1 MAYES
6 LADRYR
12 EVENDIN
19 PSQGTTGGGSST
31 VPLDEQSPDIPQ
43 SIADLYKPF
52 SKVAEKIIF
61 GNPTTTDYS
70 VSMVY
75 KNFYG
80 SGTSLTGPL
89 ATGTHSGQDIYDE
102 LSQEK
107 IKKRKVEVSQ
117 LASLSK
123 LGEGDLRIESLY
135 DKSHKDNPNR
145 QSKFIR
151 IGMGNRGGLDIKGYS
166 SDKIAY
172 TGTLRGNE
180 PYFVADIGSDDG
192 PGNHTDR
199 ILDFYNSPQ
208 GRNTLLKENL
218 LSFLFA
224 PKKIDLQNL
233 QMPSVGSLLG
243 TGFDRLIGLSF
254 RRGHHNLATN
264 LAFQHVD
271 ALGTDIELG
280 TIGGEV
286 ITLGQ
291 IGDIGNTLGSLR
303 RPFAIE
309 YSAKKSTGLPFG
321 HLGDKPINWRPLSLI
336 KPEKADNKVVRK
348 ALKKLR
354 DKGLKE
360 TERIANIPVFKPSPF
375 FDLSGGP
382 GSHNET
388 FKSNLFGPRK
398 ARGYDD
404 RISDSEVEYYDIGP
418 IPTPSPGSAMYGLG
432 IEEDMAE
439 IRPPLE
445 NIMPHGVNY
454 GDFYVR
460 FKDLRD
466 NGFIYF
472 RGYIN
477 GITENVS
484 PSWTPT
490 NYIGR
495 SEPVYNYERAERDI
509 SFNLAVY
516 PQSFRQQE
524 AMYKKMERL
533 TSMAYPLYMPDKNGL
548 SRMKP
553 PFAEMYMAHIGSKA
567 VGQFGYIKT
576 VSYTVNESGDW
587 DALAAVPR
595 VFNIALSYQILSKK
609 PPSLKSNF
617 YGYNHDDADTGV
629 GHTR

>member
-6 LADRYR
+6 LADKYR
-12 EVENDIN
+12 EIENDIN

-31 VPLDEQSPDIPQ
+31 VPLDEQSPDISP
-43 SIADLYKPF
+43 IADLYKPF
-52 SKVAEKIIF
+52 SQVAQKITF
-61 GNPTTTDYS
+61 GNPTTTSYD
-70 VSMVY
+70 
-75 KNFYG
+75 
-80 SGTSLTGPL
+80 LQTGQFNNIETFEKL
-89 ATGTHSGQDIYDE
+89 D
-102 LSQEK
+102 QEK
-107 IKKRKVEVSQ
+107 IKKRKVDVSQ
-117 LASLSK
+117 IASLSK
-123 LGEGDLRIESLY
+123 LGQGDLTIESLY
-135 DKSHKDNPNR
+135 DKSHKNNPNR

-151 IGMGNRGGLDIKGYS
+151 VGMGDLSKLDIKGYS
-166 SDKIAY
+166 SNEISY
-172 TGTLRGNE
+172 TGALRGNE

-199 ILDFYNSPQ
+199 ILDFYSSPQ

-224 PKKIDLQNL
+224 PKKLDLKNL
-233 QMPSVGSLLG
+233 QMPSVGSILG

-271 ALGTDIELG
+271 ALGADIEIG
-280 TIGGEV
+280 NFGGEV

-309 YSAKKSTGLPFG
+309 YSAKKSTGLPYG
-321 HLGDKPINWRPLSLI
+321 HLGDRPINLRPLSKI
-336 KPEKADNKVVRK
+336 NPEKASPKFVRK
-348 ALKKLR
+348 GLEKLR
-354 DKGLKE
+354 QIGLDE
-360 TERIANIPVFKPSPF
+360 TDRIANIPVTKPSPF

-398 ARGYDD
+398 ARGYKDHA
-404 RISDSEVEYYDIGP
+404 SDSEVILPGDDE
-418 IPTPSPGSAMYGLG
+418 PSFNEDAGLFNDFDDFSG
-432 IEEDMAE
+432 FGEA
-439 IRPPLE
+439 PLE
-445 NIMPHGVNY
+445 NEAKLVD
-454 GDFYVR
+454 GDFYLR

-466 NGFIYF
+466 GAYIYF

-516 PQSFRQQE
+516 PQSIRQQE
-524 AMYKKMERL
+524 SMYRKLDRL
-533 TSMAYPLYMPDKNGL
+533 TSLAYPQYMADRSTGL

-553 PFAEMYMAHIGSKA
+553 PFTEMYMAHIGSKTK
-567 VGQFGYIKT
+567 GQFGYIKT
-576 VSYTVNESGDW
+576 ISYTVNESGDW
-587 DALAAVPR
+587 DAIQSVPR
-595 VFNIALSYQILSKK
+595 VFNIAISYQILQKQA
-609 PPSLKSNF
+609 PGLYQTTF
-617 YGYNHDDADTGV
+617 YGYNEI
-629 GHTR
+629 

>member
-19 PSQGTTGGGSST
+19 PSQGTSGGGSST

-61 GNPTTTDYS
+61 GIPTTTDYS

-107 IKKRKVEVSQ
+107 IKKRKVNVEQ

-172 TGTLRGNE
+172 KGTLRGKE

-208 GRNTLLKENL
+208 GRNTLLKENIY
-218 LSFLFA
+218 SFLFA

-309 YSAKKSTGLPFG
+309 YSAKKSTGLPYG
-321 HLGDKPINWRPLSLI
+321 HLGDRPINLRPLSKI
-336 KPEKADNKVVRK
+336 KPEKASNKFVRK
-348 ALKKLR
+348 SLKKLR
-354 DKGLKE
+354 DIGLDE
-360 TERIANIPVFKPSPF
+360 TDRIANIPVFTPSPF

-388 FKSNLFGPRK
+388 FKSNLFGPKK
-398 ARGYDD
+398 ARGYKDEA
-404 RISDSEVEYYDIGP
+404 SDSEILYEDKNEA
-418 IPTPSPGSAMYGLG
+418 TFD
-432 IEEDMAE
+432 EESDMFTFQEMDTGYFGDA
-439 IRPPLE
+439 PLE
-445 NIMPHGVNY
+445 QKGKLRD
-454 GDFYVR
+454 GDFYLR

-466 NGFIYF
+466 GAYIYF

-516 PQSFRQQE
+516 PQSARQQTT
-524 AMYKKMERL
+524 MYRKLDRL
-533 TSMAYPLYMPDKNGL
+533 TSLAYPAYMRDGEGL

-553 PFAEMYMAHIGSKA
+553 PFTEMYMAHIGSK
-567 VGQFGYIKT
+567 VKGQFGYIKT

-587 DALAAVPR
+587 DALQAVPR
-595 VFNIALSYQILSKK
+595 VFNIAISYQILQKQA
-609 PPSLKSNF
+609 PGLYQTTF
-617 YGYNHDDADTGV
+617 YGYNEF
-629 GHTR
+629 